1 MKPLVFDRLEAPVE
15 HSQLLNGRPQ
25 APGRMAGPR
34 KSTREKIIFWTL
46 NALLMPLVGLVYV
59 VVVAE
64 GLRVQM
70 SIFAMRLYKLP
81 VPGAGLLRQYD
92 GFDRL
97 DLAIPMSLMLFVAV
111 SYLWIRF
118 WKESGVGGELGA
130 KRKSLPL
137 FFWMQVAVAAII
149 VLMDAGV
156 FYMGLAAK
164 ASSGWSETPAFV
176 PVAATV
182 LYAAGLA
189 MIGAWHA
196 DYHEKK
202 NIEEIY
208 G

>member
-1 MKPLVFDRLEAPVE
+1 MKPLTMERLDFPADRPKHLNGQAYPYESKLKSPSSKTIKE
-15 HSQLLNGRPQ
+15 RCMFWLLN
-25 APGRMAGPR
+25 A
-34 KSTREKIIFWTL
+34 IFL
-46 NALLMPLVGLVYV
+46 PIVALVYV

-97 DLAIPMSLMLFVAV
+97 DLAIPMSLMIFIAV
-111 SYLWIRF
+111 SYIWVRF
-118 WKESGVGGELGA
+118 WKETGLGGELGA

-137 FFWMQVAVAAII
+137 YFWMQVAVAAII

-156 FYMGLAAK
+156 FYLGLAAK
-164 ASSGWSETPAFV
+164 AASGWSETPAFV
-176 PVAATV
+176 PVGATI

-189 MIGAWHA
+189 MLGAWHA
-196 DYHEKK
+196 DYHDQKI
-202 NIEEIY
+202 IEEA
-208 G
+208 